1 MELKLI
7 GNDLELD
14 GIKVARVFDIKGTIL
29 GNFEEMIERANAK
42 EKDSEDKYNQG
53 YEEGKSDAEK
63 WKRIDYK
70 KYGTSS

>member
-29 GNFEEMIERANAK
+29 GNFEEMIERANTK
-42 EKDSEDKYNQG
+42 EKDFENKYHEG
-53 YEEGKSDAEK
+53 YEKGYEKGKSDAE
-63 WKRIDYK
+63 R
-70 KYGTSS
+70 

>member
-14 GIKVARVFDIKGTIL
+14 GIKVARVFDITGTIL
-29 GNFEEMIERANAK
+29 GNFEKMIERANTN
-42 EKDSEDKYNQG
+42 EKDSEDKYHQG

-63 WKRIDYK
+63 
-70 KYGTSS
+70 